1 VTDFLVARF
10 RIDPGSE
17 RRLALF
23 LAIVGLHVLGA
34 LTFLVDVRVPIALLL
49 TAVAVVTAL
58 ERPLW
63 GLGLLIAGRIT
74 STGANAWVRIGRI
87 NIDLFEPSLLLCL
100 GALMAHAALH
110 RQNVWRD
117 APWRGPVVLLLAWQC
132 VSLLWSSDPS
142 GCLKEIAATGI
153 LLATTLAILSFAR
166 TWDGIRLLV
175 GVWIGTSLFV
185 ALASFVGLGASE
197 TSTFEMAQGSREGGF
212 GQHPNWF
219 AMNLSYAVLLS
230 AGVGLAEPRR
240 WLRYTLLLAAA
251 VVFIAQMQSGSRAGT
266 GSILISAGMVAAV
279 EPRFRRVAL
288 LATPVLAALIGLVIY
303 FDIGDAANAF
313 GRIFVEGSA
322 TGATLGKSVRVS
334 NWQVCWQ
341 IFVDTWGRGIGGGG
355 YEEIL
360 AKYDWWLYT
369 SQYRYPHGVF
379 WGLMA
384 HYGAV
389 GVAAWGGF
397 VFAVLRMMRDLL
409 RWTADERVEGAAELR
424 VVALC
429 MMGSIIGYFA
439 WSWVEFLYFEK
450 PFWEFL
456 GLFTALWTLTRT
468 RAIAAGLPT

>member
-1 VTDFLVARF
+1 MIGRALLADAGFERKAFLFV
-10 RIDPGSE
+10 
-17 RRLALF
+17 
-23 LAIVGLHVLGA
+23 AIVGLHVLGA
-34 LTFLVDVRVPIALLL
+34 VTFIVDPRIPLALLL
-49 TAVAVVTAL
+49 TAAAVVTAL

-74 STGANAWVRIGRI
+74 STGANAWFRIGRI

-110 RQNVWRD
+110 RTPIWRD
-117 APWRGPVVLLLAWQC
+117 APWRTPVVVLLTWQC
-132 VSLLWSSDPS
+132 VGLFWTTDPT
-142 GCLKEIAATGI
+142 GCIKEIAATCI

-166 TWDGIRLLV
+166 TWDAIRLLV
-175 GVWIGTSLFV
+175 WVWIGTSLFV
-185 ALASFVGLGASE
+185 SVASFLGLGAST

-240 WLRYTLLLAAA
+240 WLRYGLLLAAA

-266 GSILISAGMVAAV
+266 GSILISATMVAIV

-288 LATPVLAALIGLVIY
+288 IAGPILALLIGLVIWL
-303 FDIGDAANAF
+303 DIGDAANAF
-313 GRIFVEGSA
+313 ARIFVEGE
-322 TGATLGKSVRVS
+322 GAGAMLGKSVRVS
-334 NWQVCWQ
+334 NWEVCWAE
-341 IFVDTWGRGIGGGG
+341 FLDTWGRGIGGGG
-355 YEEIL
+355 YEELL

-369 SQYRYPHGVF
+369 SQYKYPHGIF
-379 WGLMA
+379 WGMMA
-384 HYGAV
+384 HYGVV
-389 GVAAWGGF
+389 GIGAWAAF
-397 VFAVLRMMRDLL
+397 VLAVLRMMRDLL
-409 RWTADERVEGAAELR
+409 RWTADERVEGAADLR

-429 MMGSIIGYFA
+429 MMGSITGYFA

-456 GLFTALWTLTRT
+456 GLFTALWTLARS
-468 RAIAAGLPT
+468 RAITAGVAEGTP